1 MPGTMEVGEAH
12 AGPPRAEHP
21 VIHPTSN
28 CQHPQCDGPTAQ
40 ADHAQVVLHLQLHY
54 QQAEGG
60 DTQGQQDEG
69 IHNLAISCNK
79 GCWKKT
85 LFCPPFS
92 TLFHSLV
99 TYRLD
104 KAKHVEMR
112 DNTMQRNL
120 NFLLPSGSVSQL
132 RGNACLGYQRAKPAM
147 MTHRMAISSSNWKV
161 QRKSLVNQKD
171 LT

>member
-21 VIHPTSN
+21 VIHPASN

-40 ADHAQVVLHLQLHY
+40 ADHAQVVLHLKLHH

-60 DTQGQQDEG
+60 DTQGQQDEC

-79 GCWKKT
+79 GCWKT
-85 LFCPPFS
+85 TIFCPSFS
-92 TLFHSLV
+92 TLFQSLD

-104 KAKHVEMR
+104 KAQKCRDDGQYHTEKLKFPSSIGQLFPVKRKCLLGIPESKACHDDPQDGNLIQQLKH
-112 DNTMQRNL
+112 
-120 NFLLPSGSVSQL
+120 SAS
-132 RGNACLGYQRAKPAM
+132 
-147 MTHRMAISSSNWKV
+147 I
-161 QRKSLVNQKD
+161 
-171 LT
+171 